1 MGLFF
6 DRLDHNR
13 KGSKELLAADFGST
27 ADLEGLHLHLRLDLH
42 HDLFM
47 RRGDDAGGVKQ

>member
-6 DRLDHNR
+6 DRLDHDR